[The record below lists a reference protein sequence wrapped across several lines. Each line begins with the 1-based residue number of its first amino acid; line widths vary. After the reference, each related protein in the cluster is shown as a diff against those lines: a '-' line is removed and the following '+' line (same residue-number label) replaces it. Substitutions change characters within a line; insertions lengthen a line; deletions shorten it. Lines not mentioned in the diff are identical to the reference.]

1 MKTRQNR
8 YSIRK
13 FSVGASSIL
22 VATLLFMGGGAA
34 QAAEAHQEA
43 ENPDSAVAQSIGD
56 HNKQSDNQET
66 QQDNVQSDEQA
77 TATSQS
83 VANENEKQQGL
94 HNENTTSTQAKNV
107 NHKTNTKEEATDNNV
122 THQPTKYSAAKT
134 EETTVETKEASTE
147 TEETSTT
154 KTSFDDSESVSTKE
168 EQPSLETQEST
179 KNTIQKNTPTSD
191 KKENTTEDTPA
202 SELSVNEQH
211 SQSSERAT
219 NENPTTEKET
229 THEHSTNEA
238 KTSSTKE
245 NTLKTTGN
253 RSAETNQSELNKKT
267 TPSTSSE
274 SEEESNVNDKHEVK
288 TPSTEQNNDTV
299 ETTETKQTVTA
310 KQSTDSTTPIENTLN
325 TKDEAISIDGI
336 TNETVGNKD
345 AKDQKNSQAVL
356 ETLANNAVA
365 TTNNTSQQQG
375 TAETK
380 DQTNKVAKQSQYK
393 NQDPI
398 ILVHGFNGF
407 TDDINPNVLSHY
419 WGGDKLNIR
428 QELEQNGYNAYE
440 ASISAFGSNY
450 DRAVELYYYI
460 KGGTVDYGAA
470 HAERYGHERY
480 GKTYEGVYKDWQ
492 PGQKVHLVGHSMGGQ
507 TVRQLEELLRNGSQE
522 EIEYQK
528 THGGDIS
535 PLLQGGHDNMVSSI
549 TTLGTPHNGTHA
561 SDKLG
566 NEAIVRQIAFDIGKQ
581 LGNKNSRVDFG
592 LSQWG
597 LKQQPGESY
606 LSYLSRAKT
615 SKLWQTKDN
624 GLYDLTRD
632 GATDLNRKTSLN
644 PNIVYK
650 TYTGEATHSTLFG
663 KHKADYNLFLPFTV
677 TANLIGK
684 STEKE
689 WRENDG
695 LVSVIS
701 SQHPFNQAYTEA
713 TDTNQKGIW
722 QVTPTKH
729 DWDHVDFVGQ
739 DSTDT
744 KRTREELQQ
753 FWYDLADDLVQTEA
767 LTSTNKA

>member
-1 MKTRQNR
+1 MKKSENR

-34 QAAEAHQEA
+34 QAAETHQEVG
-43 ENPDSAVAQSIGD
+43 NPESAVAQSIGD
-56 HNKQSDNQET
+56 HKKQSDNQET

-77 TATSQS
+77 TSTSQS
-83 VANENEKQQGL
+83 VTNENEAQRL
-94 HNENTTSTQAKNV
+94 HNENKASTQVKDSTDQLN
-107 NHKTNTKEEATDNNV
+107 TNEGTTDNIV
-122 THQPTKYSAAKT
+122 THQSTKHSVA
-134 EETTVETKEASTE
+134 E
-147 TEETSTT
+147 TEEASTT
-154 KTSFDDSESVSTKE
+154 KTSSDDPESVSTKE

-179 KNTIQKNTPTSD
+179 KNTIQKDTLASD
-191 KKENTTEDTPA
+191 KKDNTTETSTTKNQA
-202 SELSVNEQH
+202 H
-211 SQSSERAT
+211 SSENVT
-219 NENPTTEKET
+219 NESPTEEKTTTQTTTAET
-229 THEHSTNEA
+229 N
-238 KTSSTKE
+238 TSSTKD
-245 NTLKTTGN
+245 NTSKTTD
-253 RSAETNQSELNKKT
+253 SHSTKTSQSTPLTESKEL
-267 TPSTSSE
+267 TPSKTQQD
-274 SEEESNVNDKHEVK
+274 SNVNQDAIKNNDVEA
-288 TPSTEQNNDTV
+288 PSTGKTNDTV
-299 ETTETKQTVTA
+299 DTTETQQTVTA
-310 KQSTDSTTPIENTLN
+310 KQPTDPAAPTVNTLN
-325 TKDEAISIDGI
+325 TKDEAISIDGT
-336 TNETVGNKD
+336 TNETVGHKD
-345 AKDQKNSQAVL
+345 AKDQKNSQAGL

-375 TAETK
+375 TTETK
-380 DQTNKVAKQSQYK
+380 DQTNKVAKQGQYK

-428 QELEQNGYNAYE
+428 QDLEQNGYNAYE

-561 SDKLG
+561 ADELG
-566 NEAIVRQIAFDIGKQ
+566 NEALVRQVVFDLGKR

-606 LSYLSRAKT
+606 ISYLLRVKN
-615 SKLWQTKDN
+615 SKLWQSKDN
-624 GLYDLTRD
+624 GFYDLTRD

-650 TYTGEATHSTLFG
+650 TYTAEATHPTLTG
-663 KHKADYNLFLPFTV
+663 KQKADYNMFLPFTV
-677 TANLIGK
+677 TGNVIGK
-684 STEKE
+684 ATEKE

-744 KRTREELQQ
+744 KRSREELQQ

-767 LTSTNKA
+767 LTSTNEA

>member
-1 MKTRQNR
+1 MKKSENR

-34 QAAEAHQEA
+34 QAAETHQEVG
-43 ENPDSAVAQSIGD
+43 NPESAVAQSIGD
-56 HNKQSDNQET
+56 HKKQSDNQET

-77 TATSQS
+77 TSTSQS
-83 VANENEKQQGL
+83 VTNENEAQRL
-94 HNENTTSTQAKNV
+94 HNENKASTQVKDSTDQLN
-107 NHKTNTKEEATDNNV
+107 TNEGTTDNIV
-122 THQPTKYSAAKT
+122 THQSTKHSVA
-134 EETTVETKEASTE
+134 E
-147 TEETSTT
+147 TEEASTT
-154 KTSFDDSESVSTKE
+154 KTSSDDPESVSTKE

-179 KNTIQKNTPTSD
+179 KNTIQKDTLASD
-191 KKENTTEDTPA
+191 KKDNTTET
-202 SELSVNEQH
+202 STTKNQSH
-211 SQSSERAT
+211 SSENVT
-219 NENPTTEKET
+219 NESPTEEKTTTQTTTAET
-229 THEHSTNEA
+229 N
-238 KTSSTKE
+238 TSSTKD
-245 NTLKTTGN
+245 NTSKTTD
-253 RSAETNQSELNKKT
+253 SHSTKTSQSTPLTESKEL
-267 TPSTSSE
+267 TPSKTQQD
-274 SEEESNVNDKHEVK
+274 SNVNQDAIKNNDVEA
-288 TPSTEQNNDTV
+288 PSTGKTNDTV
-299 ETTETKQTVTA
+299 DTTETQQTVTA
-310 KQSTDSTTPIENTLN
+310 KQPTDPAAPTMNTLN
-325 TKDEAISIDGI
+325 TKDEAISIDGT
-336 TNETVGNKD
+336 TNETVGHKD
-345 AKDQKNSQAVL
+345 AKDQKNSQAGL

-375 TAETK
+375 TTETK

-428 QELEQNGYNAYE
+428 QDLEQNGYNAYE

-561 SDKLG
+561 ADELG
-566 NEAIVRQIAFDIGKQ
+566 NEALVRQVVFDLGKR

-606 LSYLSRAKT
+606 ISYLLRVKN
-615 SKLWQTKDN
+615 SKLWQSKDN
-624 GLYDLTRD
+624 GFYDLTRD

-650 TYTGEATHSTLFG
+650 TYTAEATHPTLTG
-663 KHKADYNLFLPFTV
+663 KQKADYNMFLPFTV
-677 TANLIGK
+677 TGNVIGK
-684 STEKE
+684 ATEKE

-744 KRTREELQQ
+744 KRSREELQQ

-767 LTSTNKA
+767 LTSTNEA

>member
-1 MKTRQNR
+1 MKKSENR

-34 QAAEAHQEA
+34 QAAETHQEVG
-43 ENPDSAVAQSIGD
+43 NPESAVAQSIGD
-56 HNKQSDNQET
+56 HKKQSDNQET

-77 TATSQS
+77 TSTSQS
-83 VANENEKQQGL
+83 VTNENEAQRL
-94 HNENTTSTQAKNV
+94 HNENKASTQVKDSTDQLN
-107 NHKTNTKEEATDNNV
+107 TNEGTTDNIV
-122 THQPTKYSAAKT
+122 THQSTKHSVA
-134 EETTVETKEASTE
+134 E

-154 KTSFDDSESVSTKE
+154 KTSSDDPESVSTKE

-179 KNTIQKNTPTSD
+179 KNTIQKDTLASD
-191 KKENTTEDTPA
+191 KKDNTTETSTTKNQA
-202 SELSVNEQH
+202 H
-211 SQSSERAT
+211 SSENVT
-219 NENPTTEKET
+219 NESPTEEKTTTQTTTAET
-229 THEHSTNEA
+229 N
-238 KTSSTKE
+238 TSSTKD
-245 NTLKTTGN
+245 NTSKTTD
-253 RSAETNQSELNKKT
+253 SHSTKTSQSTPLTESKEL
-267 TPSTSSE
+267 TPSKTQQD
-274 SEEESNVNDKHEVK
+274 SNVNQDAIKNNDVEA
-288 TPSTEQNNDTV
+288 PSTGKTNDTV
-299 ETTETKQTVTA
+299 DTTETKQTVTA
-310 KQSTDSTTPIENTLN
+310 KQPTDPAAPTVNTLN
-325 TKDEAISIDGI
+325 TKDEAISIDGT
-336 TNETVGNKD
+336 TNETVGHKD
-345 AKDQKNSQAVL
+345 AKDQKNSQAGL

-375 TAETK
+375 TTETK
-380 DQTNKVAKQSQYK
+380 DQTNKVAKQGQYK

-428 QELEQNGYNAYE
+428 QDLEQNGYNAYE

-561 SDKLG
+561 ADELG
-566 NEAIVRQIAFDIGKQ
+566 NEALVRQVVFDLGKR

-606 LSYLSRAKT
+606 ISYLLRVKN
-615 SKLWQTKDN
+615 SKLWQSKDN
-624 GLYDLTRD
+624 GFYDLTRD

-650 TYTGEATHSTLFG
+650 TYTAEATHPTLIG
-663 KHKADYNLFLPFTV
+663 KQKADYNMFLPFTV
-677 TANLIGK
+677 TGNVIGK
-684 STEKE
+684 ATEKE

-744 KRTREELQQ
+744 KRSREELQQ

-767 LTSTNKA
+767 LTSTNEA